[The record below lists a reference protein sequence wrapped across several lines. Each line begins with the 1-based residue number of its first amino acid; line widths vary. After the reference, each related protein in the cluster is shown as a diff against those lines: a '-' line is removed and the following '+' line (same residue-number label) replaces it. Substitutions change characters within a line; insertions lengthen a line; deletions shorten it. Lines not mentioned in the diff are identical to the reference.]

1 MVLMRLENKANEVSE
16 FSPEKCRKLSQSQR
30 FVPSIFFTYVE
41 FFNSVIEMDVSLWTL
56 AL

>member
-41 FFNSVIEMDVSLWTL
+41 FFNSVIEMDVSL
-56 AL
+56 